1 MAQNNE
7 LVVDFF
13 IIGCT
18 SEIGSRLLKNLLSL
32 GHKVNGIRFQS
43 KCDLAGVNHQC
54 ESVDL
59 FRADF
64 NNLALKFN
72 VKKLILV
79 SWYTQHNDFWNS
91 SLNFDWRRMYTQLCQ
106 AYMNIGV
113 DDIVGIGSCAE
124 YSWSL
129 PESISE
135 QTETLP
141 ASLYGKEKLSLFHWL
156 SERTSKLLWIRP
168 FFVYGPNDHPEK
180 LIQSAISKRETNSV
194 VTIQNSQDYVD
205 YVYIEDVAL
214 VTSRLISVG
223 ATGVFNVGTGQANSP
238 VEVAQTVGCR
248 FEVLQDTSDSFV
260 ARHPKYVV
268 ADNQRIIEVLGNI
281 EWTSLNSGISNMI
294 ASREISKL

>member
-7 LVVDFF
+7 VVLDFF

-18 SEIGSRLLKNLLSL
+18 SEIGSRLVKNLLSL

-43 KCDLAGVNHQC
+43 KCELAGVNHQC

-59 FRADF
+59 FRVDL
-64 NNLALKFN
+64 NNLALKFS

-91 SLNFDWRRMYTQLCQ
+91 SLNLDWGRMYRRLCQ
-106 AYMNIGV
+106 AFMNIGV

-135 QTETLP
+135 QTETMP
-141 ASLYGKEKLSLFHWL
+141 ASLYGKEKLSLFNWL

-168 FFVYGPNDHPEK
+168 FFVYGPNDHPDK

-194 VTIQNSQDYVD
+194 ITIQNSQDSVD

-214 VTSRLISVG
+214 VTSRLISG
-223 ATGVFNVGTGQANSP
+223 DATGVFNVGTGQPSSP

-248 FEVLQDTSDSFV
+248 FEVLQETSDSFV
-260 ARHPKYVV
+260 ARQPKCVV
-268 ADNQRIIEVLGNI
+268 ADNQKIVEVLGNI
-281 EWTSLNSGISNMI
+281 GWTSLNSGISNMI